1 MEKSEKR
8 MRSRSEKIVLAV
20 VFVVF
25 MIYAVS
31 LFVPFLWAFI
41 SSLKTDDEYFEKV
54 FAWPKQWLFGNY
66 IKAFKEF
73 EVNGTTFLG
82 MFGNSLWLTVAGT
95 FISIMVTSMT
105 AYTIA
110 KYDFKGNKFIYRLA
124 IFIMVIPIVGNLPR
138 SIS

>member
-54 FAWPKQWLFGNY
+54 FAWPKQWLFG
-66 IKAFKEF
+66 
-73 EVNGTTFLG
+73 
-82 MFGNSLWLTVAGT
+82 
-95 FISIMVTSMT
+95 
-105 AYTIA
+105 
-110 KYDFKGNKFIYRLA
+110 
-124 IFIMVIPIVGNLPR
+124 
-138 SIS
+138 

>member
-41 SSLKTDDEYFEKV
+41 SSLRKSV
-54 FAWPKQWLFGNY
+54 
-66 IKAFKEF
+66 
-73 EVNGTTFLG
+73 
-82 MFGNSLWLTVAGT
+82 
-95 FISIMVTSMT
+95 
-105 AYTIA
+105 
-110 KYDFKGNKFIYRLA
+110 RLA
-124 IFIMVIPIVGNLPR
+124 ETMAIRQLY
-138 SIS
+138 